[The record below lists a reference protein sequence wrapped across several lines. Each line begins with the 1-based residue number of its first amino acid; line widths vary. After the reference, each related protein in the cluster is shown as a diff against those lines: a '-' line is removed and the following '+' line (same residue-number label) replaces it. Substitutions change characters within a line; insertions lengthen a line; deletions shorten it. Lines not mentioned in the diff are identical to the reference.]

1 MKTGDRHSLTVATM
15 RLLRARPSLVDG
27 VLAAGLGVLAQV
39 MVWSGR
45 VAGPRVAV
53 AALFLLVGFPLIVRR
68 RAPLVPVVLLMTAIA
83 AQSVATSDAAE
94 GAPLLLPALA
104 SAYAVAAYGTRRV
117 ALAGLLVAMAGCGV
131 QVAFDPLARTS
142 EQLWAAAVF
151 VLLVAAAWLVGLAV
165 QGRREASALQAQTE
179 QAEEAQRAAIAA
191 ERVRI
196 ARELHD
202 MIAHNVSVVVVQSV
216 AAQGVL
222 EDQPAR
228 AREPLAHIE
237 RSGRQ
242 ALTELRRLLDVT
254 RDQDE
259 PPELREPQPGLAQL
273 AALVDSVSS
282 TGLLVTLQVDG
293 EPPPDS
299 AAVGLSVYR
308 IVQESL
314 TNVLKHTGDA
324 RVSVRV
330 SCGAEAV
337 DVVVEDDGP
346 GRSANGTAPPG
357 YGLAGMRE
365 RAALFGGTFT
375 AGNRVAG
382 GFEVRA
388 HLPLPQP
395 P

>member
-1 MKTGDRHSLTVATM
+1 MKTGGRQSLTVAIM
-15 RLLRARPSLVDG
+15 RLIRARPSLVDG
-27 VLAAGLGVLAQV
+27 VLAVGLGVLAQV

-68 RAPLVPVVLLMTAIA
+68 RLPLVPVVLLMTAIA
-83 AQSVATSDAAE
+83 VQSVATSDAAE

-104 SAYAVAAYGTRRV
+104 SAYAVAAYGSRRV
-117 ALAGLLVAMAGCGV
+117 ALAGLLVAMAGLGV
-131 QVAFDPLARTS
+131 QIAFDPLARTA

-179 QAEEAQRAAIAA
+179 QAEQAQRAAIAA

-202 MIAHNVSVVVVQSV
+202 LIAHNVSVVVVQSV

-242 ALTELRRLLDVT
+242 ALTELRRLLDVM

-259 PPELREPQPGLAQL
+259 PDELREPQPGLAQL
-273 AALVDSVSS
+273 ATLVDSVRS
-282 TGLLVTLQVDG
+282 TGLPVTLQVDG
-293 EPPPDS
+293 EPPADS
-299 AAVGLSVYR
+299 AAVGPSVYR

-314 TNVLKHTGDA
+314 TNVLKHAGDA

-330 SCGAEAV
+330 SCGATAV

-346 GRSANGTAPPG
+346 GRSANGAAPPG

-375 AGNRVAG
+375 AGNRGGG

-388 HLPLPQP
+388 HLPIPQP
-395 P
+395 L